1 MFTKQE
7 IKERLKQVREEARLN
22 GLPEEEAGLN
32 LALIILA
39 MSSFGKKVHSGEDFS
54 SHPMTVAMSGTQSKT
69 KKIISILHD
78 VIEDDLKNKPE
89 EERWTLDD
97 LREVGF
103 IPRIVDGVD
112 GVTMRPGEKYF
123 DFIVRCGMS
132 GDDAIDVKISDLHHN
147 SDPTRYRHIH
157 DSDHAVWKQKAYNI
171 AYHYLV
177 DLKKIRGDGGGH
189 YNYPGTSIVDYVRS
203 RKEYAAYP
211 EIVNELLGRFS
222 SSPERLAVAGARVAF
237 GGTAGPAIV

>member
-7 IKERLKQVREEARLN
+7 IKERLKLVREESRAN
-22 GLPEEEAGLN
+22 GLSEEDAGLS

-39 MSSFGKKVHSGEDFS
+39 CSSFGKKVHSGEDFS
-54 SHPMTVAMSGTQSKT
+54 SHPLAVAMAGTQSKT
-69 KKIISILHD
+69 KRIIGILHD

-89 EERWTLDD
+89 VERWTLDD
-97 LREVGF
+97 LTEVGF
-103 IPRIVDGVD
+103 IPRVVDGVD
-112 GVTMRPGEKYF
+112 GVTMRPDEKYF

-132 GDDAIDVKISDLHHN
+132 GEDSIDVKILDLHHN

-157 DSDHAVWKQKAYNI
+157 DSDHTIWKQKAYNI

-177 DLKKIRGDGGGH
+177 DMKKIRGDGGGH
-189 YNYPGTSIVDYVRS
+189 YNHPGTSIVDYARS

-211 EIVNELLGRFS
+211 EVVNELLNRFS
-222 SSPERLAVAGARVAF
+222 SSPERLAVVGARAVF
-237 GGTAGPAIV
+237 GGSAGPAVA